1 MEKSQ
6 WRGNVVNLTQRM
18 FYIFLVELLN
28 MQKKKHQ
35 QIDPTNKYRDK
46 AYFSVPYSFIVVL
59 IIV

>member
-1 MEKSQ
+1 
-6 WRGNVVNLTQRM
+6 M

-35 QIDPTNKYRDK
+35 QIDPTNKYPDK

>member
-35 QIDPTNKYRDK
+35 QIDPTNKYPDK